1 MDARIQRLEKES
13 EELFTKRGNLLS
25 LWQEQAEQFYPERAD
40 FTVTRNLGRDFA
52 ANLTTSYPILA
63 RRSLQD
69 SFSTMLRPLGA
80 EWFEISTARPDKID
94 TQGKQWL
101 EWATGLQR
109 RAMYDKDAM
118 FERASKEGDG
128 DFTTF
133 GQCVKSGEL
142 NINKNALLYRC
153 WHLRDVAWCESYD
166 GEKTPV
172 YRKWEPYATELNKV
186 FKGNVSPIVKKLVED
201 SPYTK
206 VKVKHCIHKS
216 EDYEA
221 AAGKKWKA
229 PYISVF
235 YECESGHILE
245 EIDTYNKYYVIP
257 RWQTVSGS
265 QYAYSPATIAAL
277 PDARLIQAMTLT
289 LLEAGEKAVNPPL
302 VATQEVVRGDMQVY
316 AGGVTWID
324 AEYDERLGDALRPL
338 TIDTRGIPMG
348 MEMRSD
354 IREMISQAFYLNKI
368 SMPPAQ
374 SKEMTAY
381 EVGQRIEEYI
391 RNALPLF
398 GPVEKEDNAEM
409 CELTFNLLQR
419 GGAFG
424 DPRDIPQSLSG
435 ANIEFVFESPL
446 HQAIE
451 RKKGQEFQEA
461 RAMLA
466 EAAALDPAAVHMID
480 ARTALRD
487 TLEGIG
493 IPAKWIRDEKAME
506 AIDIQAAEQQKAQ
519 QLVSMMQQGGEAA
532 KAIGEGGAAINS
544 MTQGATQGA

>member
-25 LWQEQAEQFYPERAD
+25 LWQEMADNFYPERAD
-40 FTVTRNLGRDFA
+40 FTTMRTLGRDFA
-52 ANLTTSYPILA
+52 ANLTTSYPLLA

-69 SFSTMLRPLGA
+69 SFSTMLRPIGA
-80 EWFEISTARPDKID
+80 EWFEVSTSRPDKLD
-94 TQGKQWL
+94 TQAKRWL

-133 GQCVKSGEL
+133 GQCVKSIEL
-142 NINKNALLYRC
+142 NLNKNALLYRC
-153 WHLRDVAWCESYD
+153 WHLRDVAWCETYD
-166 GEKTPV
+166 GQKLPV
-172 YRKWEPYATELNKV
+172 YRKWEPYAVELDKV
-186 FKGNVSPIVKKLVED
+186 FKGNVSPIVKKLVSD
-201 SPYTK
+201 QPYTK
-206 VKVKHCIHKS
+206 VKVKHCIHAA

-221 AAGKKWKA
+221 PAGKKWKA
-229 PYISVF
+229 PYISIF
-235 YECESGHILE
+235 YECETGYVLE
-245 EIDTYNKYYVIP
+245 EIETYNKYYVIP

-265 QYAYSPATIAAL
+265 QYAYSPAAIAAL

-302 VATQEVVRGDMQVY
+302 IAAQEQIRGDVAVY
-316 AGGVTWID
+316 AGGITYFD
-324 AEYDERLGDALRPL
+324 SDYDERTGEVLRPMNL
-338 TIDTRGIPMG
+338 DTRGIPMG

-368 SMPPAQ
+368 SMPPADT
-374 SKEMTAY
+374 KDMTAY
-381 EVGQRIEEYI
+381 EVGKRIEEYI

-398 GPVEKEDNAEM
+398 GPVEKEDNAEV
-409 CELTFNLLQR
+409 CEITFELLQR
-419 GGAFG
+419 AGAFG
-424 DPRDIPQSLSG
+424 DPRDIPQSLRG

-461 RAMLA
+461 RALLA

-480 ARTALRD
+480 ARLALRD

-493 IPAKWIRDEKAME
+493 IPAKWIRDDKAME
-506 AIDIQAAEQQKAQ
+506 AIDIQAQQQQQAQ
-519 QLVSMMQQGGEAA
+519 QMVQMLTAGGNAA

-544 MTQGATQGA
+544 MTQGATQ